1 MNPSSNP
8 LVMLLDIFRAPTACF
23 LALYQ
28 RSAWG
33 WQPYVVLILSP
44 FLFWGA
50 YFSNVDFAWLSAE
63 LSQQLAQTNPDQLAL
78 LDSNTLLAS
87 EIISDVFGRTLTIA
101 LLAFWFN
108 LATKPVSYTHLT
120 LPTISCV

>member
-33 WQPYVVLILSP
+33 WQTLRRI
-44 FLFWGA
+44 
-50 YFSNVDFAWLSAE
+50 
-63 LSQQLAQTNPDQLAL
+63 
-78 LDSNTLLAS
+78 NTQS
-87 EIISDVFGRTLTIA
+87 IFIFGVPIFRM
-101 LLAFWFN
+101 
-108 LATKPVSYTHLT
+108 
-120 LPTISCV
+120 